1 MSFGPSSEMSIGL
14 VLADVDGTLV
24 TPAKALTARTKEVVH
39 RLGESGIAFAIT
51 SGRPPRGMTSIIGSL
66 EITTPIA
73 AFNGGMFVKSD
84 LSIIS
89 QSLLPSGISKFA
101 IAMMRAHGLDVW
113 VYRGAEWYV
122 LDRQAPHV
130 AREERTVQFPPSV
143 IADFDEVLEGVVK
156 IVGVSDD
163 VEAVAR
169 AEKDAQKECGPKA
182 SATRS
187 QPYYLDITHPDAN
200 KGAVVTRLSELL
212 AVPGDRIATIGD
224 GPNDVLMFRR
234 SRLSIAM
241 GNAGDEVKAAAGR
254 VTASNEEEGFAQAME
269 LYVLGGGG

>member
-1 MSFGPSSEMSIGL
+1 M
-14 VLADVDGTLV
+14 
-24 TPAKALTARTKEVVH
+24 TPDKTLTAHTKEIV
-39 RLGESGIAFAIT
+39 RKLRESGIAFAIT
-51 SGRPPRGMTSIIGSL
+51 SGRPPRGLSSIIDSL

-73 AFNGGMFVKSD
+73 AFNGGLFVKPD
-84 LSIIS
+84 LSIIA
-89 QSLLPSGISKFA
+89 QSLLPRGITEWA
-101 IAMMRAHGLDVW
+101 IAMMRAHSLDVW
-113 VYRGAEWYV
+113 VYRGTEWYV

-130 AREERTVQFPPSV
+130 DREERTVKFPPTV
-143 IADFDEVLEGVVK
+143 IADFDEVLDGVVK

-163 VEAVAR
+163 HEAVAR
-169 AEKDAQKECGPKA
+169 AEKDARKESGQKT

-234 SRLSIAM
+234 SGLSIAV
-241 GNAGDEVKAAAGR
+241 GNAGDEVKAAAGK

-269 LYVLGGGG
+269 RYVLGGGE